1 MPKPVSGGL
10 SHRKRQGPEDC
21 VGRRPSKRSKI
32 DRRPPTFWDN
42 LSRIWL
48 TRDALEELDQRNS
61 ASISSEPPRSKQR
74 PVTRLQEKE
83 RRLHQKLPSC
93 TIYSG
98 PATLNDIRRYSR
110 GGGPDLSDLRN
121 FPNPERLF
129 HPMST
134 NNLDRRKRRAESP
147 SGSAAEQSSAN
158 KTAKSSSTSAYN
170 RNFEQN
176 LIDNGI
182 YLPGYK
188 YPNGHRPPKPN
199 NWVELNERLA
209 QRRPS
214 LSSSQFSEDDFEE
227 FVDKDLNIRKEKP
240 IGRFALSIIEGK
252 VDDMMS
258 MGEDYPFSNLAPLTD
273 GTLVNAR
280 PDHFFGSRPEQL
292 ESQIRKDLSSY
303 IVPSSQDSLPIIP
316 NFFLETKGP
325 DGSLMVATRQA
336 CYHGALGAR
345 GIHKLQNFKQD
356 EESYDRNAYTITST
370 YHGGNLKIYTS
381 HLVPRASG
389 RPEYIMTMVN
399 NWGMTGNI
407 ETFRQGASAYRN
419 ALDWAKEQRE
429 KIIEAA
435 NERLARV
442 ESEAL
447 TSEHVSEPTATLD
460 GSQTSA
466 TSDETEIQDTAW
478 SFAQP
483 NDAGGPAASS
493 KSDSRQADRP
503 GGGPLAN

>member
-1 MPKPVSGGL
+1 
-10 SHRKRQGPEDC
+10 
-21 VGRRPSKRSKI
+21 
-32 DRRPPTFWDN
+32 
-42 LSRIWL
+42 
-48 TRDALEELDQRNS
+48 
-61 ASISSEPPRSKQR
+61 
-74 PVTRLQEKE
+74 
-83 RRLHQKLPSC
+83 
-93 TIYSG
+93 
-98 PATLNDIRRYSR
+98 
-110 GGGPDLSDLRN
+110 
-121 FPNPERLF
+121 
-129 HPMST
+129 MST

>member
-1 MPKPVSGGL
+1 MPKPVSGGV

-32 DRRPPTFWDN
+32 NRRPPTFWDN

-48 TRDALEELDQRNS
+48 TRDALEELDRRNS
-61 ASISSEPPRSKQR
+61 ASISPGPPRSKQR
-74 PVTRLQEKE
+74 PVTRLQKKE
-83 RRLHQKLPSC
+83 RRPHQKHSSGA
-93 TIYSG
+93 IYSS

-121 FPNPERLF
+121 FPNPERLSR
-129 HPMST
+129 PMSADS
-134 NNLDRRKRRAESP
+134 LDRRKRRAESP
-147 SGSAAEQSSAN
+147 SGSAAEQSRTHKS
-158 KTAKSSSTSAYN
+158 AKSSSTSAYN

-188 YPNGHRPPKPN
+188 YPNDHRPAKPG

-214 LSSSQFSEDDFEE
+214 LSSPQFSEDDFEE
-227 FVDKDLNIRKEKP
+227 FVGET
-240 IGRFALSIIEGK
+240 IGRFAVSIIEGN
-252 VDDMMS
+252 VEDIMS
-258 MGEDYPFSNLAPLTD
+258 MGEDYLFSNLAPLTD
-273 GTLVNAR
+273 GTLVNAK
-280 PDHFFGSRPEQL
+280 PDHFFGARPEQL
-292 ESQIRKDLSSY
+292 EPQIRKDSSSY
-303 IVPSSQDSLPIIP
+303 IVPSTQDSLPILP

-356 EESYDRNAYTITST
+356 KESYDRNAYTITST
-370 YHGGNLKIYTS
+370 YHGGALKIYTT
-381 HLVPRASG
+381 HLTPRANG
-389 RPEYIMTMVN
+389 RAEYIMTQVN
-399 NWGMTGNI
+399 AWSMTGNI
-407 ETFRQGASAYRN
+407 KTFRQGASAYSN

-442 ESEAL
+442 ESEVL
-447 TSEHVSEPTATLD
+447 ISKHFSEPTATLES
-460 GSQTSA
+460 SQMSETSG
-466 TSDETEIQDTAW
+466 ETEV
-478 SFAQP
+478 
-483 NDAGGPAASS
+483 
-493 KSDSRQADRP
+493 
-503 GGGPLAN
+503 

>member
-1 MPKPVSGGL
+1 MPMPVSGGL

-21 VGRRPSKRSKI
+21 VGRRPSKKSKI
-32 DRRPPTFWDN
+32 NRRPPTFWDN

-48 TRDALEELDQRNS
+48 TRDALEELDRRNS
-61 ASISSEPPRSKQR
+61 ASISSGPPRSKQR
-74 PVTRLQEKE
+74 PATRLQKKE
-83 RRLHQKLPSC
+83 RRPHQKHSSGA
-93 TIYSG
+93 IYSS

-121 FPNPERLF
+121 FPNPERLS
-129 HPMST
+129 HPMSAD
-134 NNLDRRKRRAESP
+134 NLDRRKRRAESP
-147 SGSAAEQSSAN
+147 SGSAAEQSRTYKS
-158 KTAKSSSTSAYN
+158 AKSSSTSAYN

-188 YPNGHRPPKPN
+188 YPNGHRPAKPG

-214 LSSSQFSEDDFEE
+214 LSSPQFSEDDFEE

-240 IGRFALSIIEGK
+240 IGRFAVSIIEGNIE
-252 VDDMMS
+252 DIIS

-273 GTLVNAR
+273 GTLVNAK
-280 PDHFFGSRPEQL
+280 PDHFFGARPEQL
-292 ESQIRKDLSSY
+292 EPQIRKDFSSY
-303 IVPSSQDSLPIIP
+303 IVPSTQDSLPILP

-356 EESYDRNAYTITST
+356 KESYDRNAYTITST
-370 YHGGNLKIYTS
+370 YHGGALKIYTT
-381 HLVPRASG
+381 HLTPRANG
-389 RPEYIMTMVN
+389 RAEYIMTQVN
-399 NWGMTGNI
+399 AWSMTGNI

-419 ALDWAKEQRE
+419 ALDWAEEQRE

-442 ESEAL
+442 ESEVL
-447 TSEHVSEPTATLD
+447 ISEHFSEPTATLES
-460 GSQTSA
+460 SQTSA
-466 TSDETEIQDTAW
+466 TSGETEVQGTAW

-493 KSDSRQADRP
+493 KPDR
-503 GGGPLAN
+503 